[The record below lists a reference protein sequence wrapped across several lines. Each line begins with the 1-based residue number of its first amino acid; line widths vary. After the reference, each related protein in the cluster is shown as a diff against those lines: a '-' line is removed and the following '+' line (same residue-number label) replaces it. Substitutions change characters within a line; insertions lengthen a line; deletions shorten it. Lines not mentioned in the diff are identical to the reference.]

1 MAKRREFQ
9 GTRSENRDVG
19 EFFARKSPY
28 KPERDDRPA
37 RTPRERNTGTSVE
50 RRLRGKVIG

>member
-1 MAKRREFQ
+1 MKKRREFQ
-9 GTRSENRDVG
+9 GTRSVSRDVG

-37 RTPRERNTGTSVE
+37 RTPRERNTGTSAA
-50 RRLRGKVIG
+50 RRLKGKVIG